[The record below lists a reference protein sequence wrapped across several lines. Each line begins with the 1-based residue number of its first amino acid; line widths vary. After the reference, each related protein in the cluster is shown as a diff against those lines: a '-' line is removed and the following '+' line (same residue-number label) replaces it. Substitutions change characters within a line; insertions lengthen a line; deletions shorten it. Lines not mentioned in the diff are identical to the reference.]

1 MAAAFKGSLSSSL
14 SLFDEQLREILRGLC
29 VIGNENGNSC
39 GHNGQDETLTTTEA
53 EAKQKGDLLFLFFC
67 HNSVAAC
74 KAV

>member
-39 GHNGQDETLTTTEA
+39 GHNAQDETLTTTEA
-53 EAKQKGDLLFLFFC
+53 EAKQKGDLLFLFFAII
-67 HNSVAAC
+67 V
-74 KAV
+74 